1 MTSHNR
7 VEFTHTDPTYFPSL
21 GPPGAGK
28 STLKRR
34 LLDMPLP
41 EVSFSTP
48 VADAPLQ
55 VAMIRDS
62 KEGVAVR
69 SITQEGAVVPDHQEH
84 CVKWTQQN
92 VDEEAV
98 FLAEHLTKA
107 NDGDIATPDDNMETT
122 SVFPIVPPS
131 PIVESHN
138 YSSINQPPSPVQP
151 LPVQSSP
158 DEYSP
163 LSELLQ
169 PLSHEDVPLAPIPK
183 PLDQF
188 SIPESQ
194 SCFDVDEQSPT
205 DQSLPQS
212 FTEDSFPSWCDTKNM
227 TADVL
232 SRIIKEI
239 KKQDLKNFKDKFQ
252 KLVGPNTFVP
262 LQVIDTG
269 GQPEFH
275 EMLPAFITGPAINL
289 LVFKLTEN
297 LQDRYEIEYRLC
309 SGNSKPYKTSPSHE
323 EMIFR
328 SLSSIACLT
337 HSSIGWNI
345 GEDLEK
351 DKSESAAFLIGTHR
365 DLVEQ
370 ERVATINE
378 HLRAKLKSS
387 RELFGTNLVQ
397 SHSEDQVVF
406 AIDNINDK
414 DEIEHLQR
422 SLNRVIEERFHEV
435 TVPTSWYAFSMKLR
449 KRKASILSKKFCI
462 KIAKECGIPEE
473 TFMSA
478 LWYLHHRVGL
488 LMHFPEVEG
497 LRDVVII
504 QLQVVFDRITSLITS
519 QFTFE
524 EISHAAVVSDFSNSG
539 MFTEETLR
547 KLSTKERDPL
557 TPTRIVSLLQ
567 CLHIVAQL
575 KIKGKKRKSEMS
587 YFMPCALKPF
597 VLGTA
602 SSAHVVS
609 DLCPPPLLV
618 WFECGYTPVGAF
630 CCLVVYLLEITDGPK
645 WSLVDQRHYRNKIK
659 FNVGPHL
666 DEVSLIAYPT
676 YIEVRVER
684 GHLIPEPLGQLCS
697 TILTTLD
704 SAIETV
710 TKCLHYSCHSQH
722 FFGFYCPSCPSYP
735 PHPAVKLNTD
745 SCVLKCVLS
754 PHTSVMPDNSLWY
767 NKVSMC
773 VYVHVC
779 ACVCMYVWSC
789 MYAHVCMYVHVYVSL
804 EICFLTASVT
814 CFRCGCNARYV
825 LVVCIYVCLF
835 IYIFFLLYT
844 DTNDISDVMEYLH
857 SCNRWL
863 PLGLKL
869 GLFYHTLQRIELEN
883 VNNIEKCRIAMLDAW
898 LQKQDGV
905 GLKGGPTYRQLIG
918 VLRSI
923 REGPIADKMEEEL
936 VRTSRKR
943 PSSAPPAARD
953 PKYPRRK

>member
-1 MTSHNR
+1 MPRDGHNYDKLWMSQLHVCGVHSHS
-7 VEFTHTDPTYFPSL
+7 PCIILL

-34 LLDMPLP
+34 LLDIPLP
-41 EVSFSTP
+41 VTSISTP

-62 KEGVAVR
+62 KEGVSVR

-84 CVKWTQQN
+84 CVKWVQQD

-98 FLAEHLTKA
+98 FLLEHLSKA
-107 NDGDIATPDDNMETT
+107 NYGDIAIPDDNMETA
-122 SVFPIVPPS
+122 SVSPS
-131 PIVESHN
+131 HSRIPLSLPVESQN
-138 YSSINQPPSPVQP
+138 RSSINQPSSPVQP
-151 LPVQSSP
+151 LP
-158 DEYSP
+158 
-163 LSELLQ
+163 
-169 PLSHEDVPLAPIPK
+169 HEDVPLAPIPK

-194 SCFDVDEQSPT
+194 SCFEPSPT

-212 FTEDSFPSWCDTKNM
+212 SAEDSSPSRSDTISF
-227 TADVL
+227 TVDAL
-232 SRIIKEI
+232 SRIIKDI
-239 KKQDLKNFKDKFQ
+239 KKRDFKKYKEKFQ
-252 KLVGPNTFVP
+252 KVVGPNRFVP

-275 EMLPAFITGPAINL
+275 EMLPALITGPAINL

-297 LQDRYEIEYRLC
+297 LQDRYEIEYRLP
-309 SGNSKPYKTSPSHE
+309 SGNSKPYKTSLTHE

-378 HLRAKLKSS
+378 HLRAKLKCS

-397 SHSEDQVVF
+397 SHSKDHVVF
-406 AIDNINDK
+406 AVDNINDK

-435 TVPTSWYAFSMKLR
+435 TVPTSWYAFSLKLR
-449 KRKASILSKKFCI
+449 KRKAPILSKNVCI
-462 KIAKECGIPEE
+462 KIANECGIPENA
-473 TFMSA
+473 FMSA
-478 LWYLHHRVGL
+478 MWYLHHRVGL

-504 QLQVVFDRITSLITS
+504 QLQVIFDRITSLITS
-519 QFTFE
+519 QFTFR
-524 EISHAAVVSDFSNSG
+524 EIGHAAAVSDFSDSG

-547 KLSTKERDPL
+547 KLSTRKGDPL

-567 CLHIVAQL
+567 CLNIVA
-575 KIKGKKRKSEMS
+575 KIEAEKC

-597 VLGTA
+597 VFDAAL
-602 SSAHVVS
+602 SVVVS
-609 DLCPPPLLV
+609 DLCPPSLLV
-618 WFECGYTPVGAF
+618 WFKCGYTPVGVF

-666 DEVSLIAYPT
+666 DEVSLVAYPT

-684 GHLIPEPLGQLCS
+684 EHLIPEPLGQLCS

-704 SAIETV
+704 SAMETV
-710 TKCLHYSCHSQH
+710 TKSLHYSCHSQH
-722 FFGFYCPSCPSYP
+722 FFGSYCPSCPSSYP

-754 PHTSVMPDNSLWY
+754 PHTCVMPDNSLWY

-773 VYVHVC
+773 VYINYVCVC
-779 ACVCMYVWSC
+779 ACLCAYECVSVSVYVFMYV
-789 MYAHVCMYVHVYVSL
+789 
-804 EICFLTASVT
+804 
-814 CFRCGCNARYV
+814 G
-825 LVVCIYVCLF
+825 
-835 IYIFFLLYT
+835 
-844 DTNDISDVMEYLH
+844 
-857 SCNRWL
+857 
-863 PLGLKL
+863 
-869 GLFYHTLQRIELEN
+869 
-883 VNNIEKCRIAMLDAW
+883 
-898 LQKQDGV
+898 
-905 GLKGGPTYRQLIG
+905 
-918 VLRSI
+918 
-923 REGPIADKMEEEL
+923 
-936 VRTSRKR
+936 
-943 PSSAPPAARD
+943 
-953 PKYPRRK
+953 

>member
-1 MTSHNR
+1 MIL
-7 VEFTHTDPTYFPSL
+7 PL

-48 VADAPLQ
+48 VADVPLQ

-69 SITQEGAVVPDHQEH
+69 SITQEGAVVPDRQEH
-84 CVKWTQQN
+84 CVKWTQQD

-98 FLAEHLTKA
+98 FLLEHLSKA
-107 NDGDIATPDDNMETT
+107 NAGDSATSDSSNETT
-122 SVFPIVPPS
+122 SLSPSHSIIPPS
-131 PIVESHN
+131 LPMESQN
-138 YSSINQPPSPVQP
+138 LSTNQSDPSPVQS
-151 LPVQSSP
+151 LPIRSSL
-158 DEYSP
+158 ESVECSSS
-163 LSELLQ
+163 SELPQAL
-169 PLSHEDVPLAPIPK
+169 LHNDVPLSPTPME
-183 PLDQF
+183 P
-188 SIPESQ
+188 SIPDSQ
-194 SCFDVDEQSPT
+194 SCFAIDEQSPT

-212 FTEDSFPSWCDTKNM
+212 FARDSSQFRSDTTTM
-227 TADVL
+227 TANVL
-232 SRIIKEI
+232 SRIIKGINKRNI
-239 KKQDLKNFKDKFQ
+239 KKYNDKFQ
-252 KLVGPNTFVP
+252 RVIGPNKFVP

-275 EMLPAFITGPAINL
+275 EMLPALITGPAINL
-289 LVFKLTEN
+289 LVFKLTKN
-297 LQDRYEIEYRLC
+297 LQDRYEIEYRLH
-309 SGNSKPYKTSPSHE
+309 SGNSKPYKTSLTHE

-370 ERVATINE
+370 ERVATFNE

-397 SHSEDQVVF
+397 SHSKDQVVF
-406 AIDNINDK
+406 AIDNIKDK
-414 DEIEHLQR
+414 DEIEHLQK

-435 TVPTSWYAFSMKLR
+435 TVPTSWYAFSLKLR
-449 KRKASILSKKFCI
+449 KRKAPILSKKFCI
-462 KIAKECGIPEE
+462 KIAEECGIPEE

-504 QLQVVFDRITSLITS
+504 QLQVIFDRITSLITS

-524 EISHAAVVSDFSNSG
+524 EIGHAAAVSDFSDSG
-539 MFTEETLR
+539 IFTEETLR
-547 KLSTKERDPL
+547 KLSTKERDQL

-567 CLHIVAQL
+567 CLHIVTQL
-575 KIKGKKRKSEMS
+575 KIKGKMRRVEKR

-618 WFECGYTPVGAF
+618 WFECGYTPVGVF

-666 DEVSLIAYPT
+666 DEVSLVAYPT

-684 GHLIPEPLGQLCS
+684 EHLIPEPLGQLCS

-704 SAIETV
+704 SAMETV
-710 TKCLHYSCHSQH
+710 TKSLHYSCHSQH
-722 FFGFYCPSCPSYP
+722 FFGFYCPSCPSSYP

-767 NKVSMC
+767 NKVSMWL
-773 VYVHVC
+773 C
-779 ACVCMYVWSC
+779 ACACACKYK
-789 MYAHVCMYVHVYVSL
+789 HVHVYV
-804 EICFLTASVT
+804 
-814 CFRCGCNARYV
+814 
-825 LVVCIYVCLF
+825 LVVMPLIRGTVDL
-835 IYIFFLLYT
+835 IF
-844 DTNDISDVMEYLH
+844 
-857 SCNRWL
+857 
-863 PLGLKL
+863 
-869 GLFYHTLQRIELEN
+869 
-883 VNNIEKCRIAMLDAW
+883 
-898 LQKQDGV
+898 
-905 GLKGGPTYRQLIG
+905 
-918 VLRSI
+918 
-923 REGPIADKMEEEL
+923 
-936 VRTSRKR
+936 
-943 PSSAPPAARD
+943 
-953 PKYPRRK
+953 

>member
-1 MTSHNR
+1 MPRDGHNYDKLWMSQLHVCGVHSHS
-7 VEFTHTDPTYFPSL
+7 PCIILL

-34 LLDMPLP
+34 LLDIPLP
-41 EVSFSTP
+41 VTSISTP

-62 KEGVAVR
+62 KEGVSVR
-69 SITQEGAVVPDHQEH
+69 SITQEGAVVPDRQEH
-84 CVKWTQQN
+84 CVKWEQQD

-98 FLAEHLTKA
+98 FLLEHLSKA
-107 NDGDIATPDDNMETT
+107 NDGDIATSHDNIETA
-122 SVFPIVPPS
+122 SVSPSRSRIPPS
-131 PIVESHN
+131 LPVESQNH
-138 YSSINQPPSPVQP
+138 SSINQLLSPVQP

-163 LSELLQ
+163 SSELFQ
-169 PLSHEDVPLAPIPK
+169 PLSLEDVPLAPIPK

-194 SCFDVDEQSPT
+194 SCFDIDEQSPT
-205 DQSLPQS
+205 DQSLPAEDSSPSRSETIS
-212 FTEDSFPSWCDTKNM
+212 FTL
-227 TADVL
+227 DVL
-232 SRIIKEI
+232 SKIIRDITKR
-239 KKQDLKNFKDKFQ
+239 DLKRYKDKFQ
-252 KLVGPNTFVP
+252 KVVGPNRFVP

-275 EMLPAFITGPAINL
+275 EMLPALITGPAINL

-297 LQDRYEIEYRLC
+297 LQDRYEIEYRLP
-309 SGNSKPYKTSPSHE
+309 SGNSKPYKTSLTHE

-328 SLSSIACLT
+328 TLSSIACLT

-351 DKSESAAFLIGTHR
+351 DMSESAAFLIGTHR

-378 HLRAKLKSS
+378 HLRAKLKCS

-397 SHSEDQVVF
+397 SHSKDHVVF
-406 AIDNINDK
+406 AVDNINDK

-435 TVPTSWYAFSMKLR
+435 TVPTSWYAFSLKLR
-449 KRKASILSKKFCI
+449 KRKAPILSKNVCI
-462 KIAKECGIPEE
+462 KIAKECGIPEKA
-473 TFMSA
+473 FMSA

-497 LRDVVII
+497 LRDIVII

-524 EISHAAVVSDFSNSG
+524 EIGHAAVVSDFSDSG
-539 MFTEETLR
+539 TFTEETLG
-547 KLSTKERDPL
+547 KLSTRKGDPL

-575 KIKGKKRKSEMS
+575 KIRGMMRKVEKR

-618 WFECGYTPVGAF
+618 RFECGYTPVGVF

-659 FNVGPHL
+659 FNVGPHR
-666 DEVSLIAYPT
+666 DKVTLIAYPT

-684 GHLIPEPLGQLCS
+684 EHLIPEPLGQLCS

-704 SAIETV
+704 SAMETV
-710 TKCLHYSCHSQH
+710 TKSLHYSCHSQH
-722 FFGFYCPSCPSYP
+722 FFGSYCPSCPSSYP

-745 SCVLKCVLS
+745 SCVLQCVLS
-754 PHTSVMPDNSLWY
+754 AHTCVMPDNSLWY

-773 VYVHVC
+773 V
-779 ACVCMYVWSC
+779 CVCMQVLACTCYCGLVHIRS
-789 MYAHVCMYVHVYVSL
+789 YA
-804 EICFLTASVT
+804 T
-814 CFRCGCNARYV
+814 
-825 LVVCIYVCLF
+825 
-835 IYIFFLLYT
+835 
-844 DTNDISDVMEYLH
+844 
-857 SCNRWL
+857 
-863 PLGLKL
+863 KL
-869 GLFYHTLQRIELEN
+869 W
-883 VNNIEKCRIAMLDAW
+883 C
-898 LQKQDGV
+898 
-905 GLKGGPTYRQLIG
+905 
-918 VLRSI
+918 S
-923 REGPIADKMEEEL
+923 
-936 VRTSRKR
+936 
-943 PSSAPPAARD
+943 
-953 PKYPRRK
+953 